1 MTEIEI
7 FAQIVGIVAMCLN
20 VVSFQFKKQKIL
32 IFIQLLVS
40 ALFAVNMLLLG
51 GMIGGIL
58 NILGILRALVFMFK
72 DKLRSDRPIWL
83 IGFIALYVSVYVFNF
98 AFVVNDPSVVDYI
111 VEMLP
116 VIGMISLTVGF
127 GLKDSSH
134 TRKCALINSPA
145 WLVYNV
151 IIGTWGGI
159 ICEILTI
166 ISVILGMFRHDLSKE
181 KQN

>member
-1 MTEIEI
+1 MTELEI
-7 FAQIVGIVAMCLN
+7 IAQAVGIVAMCLN
-20 VVSFQFKKQKIL
+20 IVSFQFKNQKVL

-40 ALFAVNMLLLG
+40 ALFSVNLLLLG

-58 NILGILRALVFMFK
+58 NIIGIFRALVFMFK
-72 DKLRSDRPIWL
+72 DKLKSDRPIWL
-83 IGFIALYVSVYVFNF
+83 VGFIIVFITVYILNF
-98 AFVVNDPSVVDYI
+98 AFIVKSPSTFDYVI
-111 VEMLP
+111 ELLP

-166 ISVILGMFRHDLSKE
+166 ISVFLGMFRHDRAKKHS
-181 KQN
+181 